1 VEVLAEQV
9 TWDAIASVL
18 EAAKPS
24 AKLSHKLLESW
35 ASLNQALA
43 DLTSTS
49 DLLVLM
55 GTRDM
60 GHEAART
67 PITVVERFP
76 EASVFAIYGA
86 VPEPLSL
93 A

>member
-1 VEVLAEQV
+1 M
-9 TWDAIASVL
+9 
-18 EAAKPS
+18 K
-24 AKLSHKLLESW
+24 
-35 ASLNQALA
+35 N
-43 DLTSTS
+43 STS